1 MSPANLAPGTPVRV
15 SAGQGQR
22 QPAQGGTPAVS
33 LVATGASSGDAFNIE
48 VIDPSGRPL
57 RVVAP
62 DGLVLQPIRQSGNRP
77 APSSAAGA
85 AAGAAAAADPAS
97 KIVGYCLEY
106 LKPPPPKDALYQ
118 VASSA
123 LQQKYAPMRRILEAG
138 RALTDA
144 GLLKPDSDP
153 AAYATFI
160 QQWALWTKLE
170 NWNFDEFSREFVDR
184 TRKNVANLGRQWTPA
199 MDAALKTAAPNRFND
214 IMAVLLEAETL
225 RRNET
230 PAP

>member
-1 MSPANLAPGTPVRV
+1 
-15 SAGQGQR
+15 
-22 QPAQGGTPAVS
+22 
-33 LVATGASSGDAFNIE
+33 VATGASSGDAFNIQ
-48 VIDPSGRPL
+48 VVDPSGEPV

-62 DGLVLQPIRQSGNRP
+62 DGLVLQPIRQTGNRAATQ
-77 APSSAAGA
+77 AP
-85 AAGAAAAADPAS
+85 AAAAADPAS
-97 KIVGYCLEY
+97 KVVGYCLEY

-118 VASSA
+118 VAPDA

-138 RALTDA
+138 RALVEQ

-170 NWNFDEFSREFVDR
+170 NWNFSEFAREFVDR
-184 TRKNVANLGRQWTPA
+184 TRKNVENMGRQWTPA